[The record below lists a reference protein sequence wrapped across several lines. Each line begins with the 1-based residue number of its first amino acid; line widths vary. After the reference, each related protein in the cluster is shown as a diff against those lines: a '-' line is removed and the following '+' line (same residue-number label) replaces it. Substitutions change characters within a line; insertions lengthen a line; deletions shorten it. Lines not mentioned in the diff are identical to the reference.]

1 MAEVLQVE
9 KVQSAIARN
18 RVQKKILLS
27 LGLKRRHQVKYLKVT
42 PAILGMAKKV
52 CHLVKYKIISEKDI
66 PKVIPLSTYQLGP
79 LPEKTQTQTKPK
91 RAIKKTKSTPTKKA
105 AKSA

>member
-18 RVQKKILLS
+18 RAQKKILLS

-66 PKVIPLSTYQLGP
+66 PKVKPLLTYQLGP
-79 LPEKTQTQTKPK
+79 VP
-91 RAIKKTKSTPTKKA
+91 
-105 AKSA
+105 